1 MLGGVLVSSVRQC
14 ETYIAVKYT
23 QLAAV
28 DKNAT
33 DDRGGLFGKTVEP
46 PLVSRKEK
54 RLI

>member
-1 MLGGVLVSSVRQC
+1 MRGGVLVSSVRQC

-33 DDRGGLFGKTVEP
+33 DDRGDYSEK
-46 PLVSRKEK
+46 PLNRRLSAERKNG
-54 RLI
+54 